1 MDKLRAAFLAA
12 TLMGGLSILSAC
24 DGGNEGPLERAG
36 ETTDDAV
43 EDAGDAVEDATE

>member
-24 DGGNEGPLERAG
+24 DSNEGPLERAG